1 MNVFIQFLFK
11 LLFLNICIA
20 SKEYYMILDHK
31 YNCFWS
37 SLRKV
42 SQIKYDLISTISG
55 TKLLSNIQLYTELMP
70 PSL

>member
-11 LLFLNICIA
+11 LFFLNICIV
-20 SKEYYMILDHK
+20 SKEYYMILDYQYHIL
-31 YNCFWS
+31 WS
-37 SLRKV
+37 LLRKV

>member
-11 LLFLNICIA
+11 LFFLNICIA
-20 SKEYYMILDHK
+20 SKEYYMILDYQYHIL
-31 YNCFWS
+31 WS
-37 SLRKV
+37 LLRKV
-42 SQIKYDLISTISG
+42 SQIKYDLISSISG